1 MFGWALL
8 FLLVAVVAG
17 GLGFFVL
24 AGVASLIA
32 KGLLAIALIGLVVG
46 FLAKAMR
53 GESVV

>member
-8 FLLVAVVAG
+8 FLLIAVVAG